1 MSAILSA
8 SSRITISTSSKKTFS
23 DKEYFGDVNIGEV
36 FRLRPDSQA
45 KTFRKVKD
53 GTALDVREMKEVQL
67 GDRDEIY
74 VKS

>member
-1 MSAILSA
+1 MGSD
-8 SSRITISTSSKKTFS
+8 F
-23 DKEYFGDVNIGEV
+23 DKEYFGDVNIGEI

-53 GTALDVREMKEVQL
+53 GIVFDVKELKEVQL
-67 GDRDEIY
+67 GDKDEIY

>member
-1 MSAILSA
+1 MANDHAQDRYDPPAIGSEFE
-8 SSRITISTSSKKTFS
+8 K
-23 DKEYFGDVNIGEV
+23 DYFGEVNIGEV
-36 FRLRPDSQA
+36 FRLRPDSKA

-53 GTALDVREMKEVQL
+53 GIAFDVKELKEVQL

>member
-1 MSAILSA
+1 MSNDHAQDRYDPPSVG
-8 SSRITISTSSKKTFS
+8 SDF
-23 DKEYFGDVNIGEV
+23 DKEFFGDVNIGEV
-36 FRLRPDSQA
+36 FRLRPEDDA

-53 GTALDVREMKEVQL
+53 GVALDVKELNEVKL

>member
-1 MSAILSA
+1 MANDHAQDRYDPPSVG
-8 SSRITISTSSKKTFS
+8 S
-23 DKEYFGDVNIGEV
+23 DWEKEFFGDVNIGEV
-36 FRLRPDSQA
+36 FRLRPENSA

-53 GTALDVREMKEVQL
+53 GIAFDIKELKEVVV